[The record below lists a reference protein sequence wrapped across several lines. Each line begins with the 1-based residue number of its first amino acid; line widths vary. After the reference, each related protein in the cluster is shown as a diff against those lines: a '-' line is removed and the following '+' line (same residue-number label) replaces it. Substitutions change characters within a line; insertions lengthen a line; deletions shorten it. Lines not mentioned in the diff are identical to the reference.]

1 MTAAFASGP
10 FGGAAGAFVLESE
23 VPAVAPAPAPWKL
36 TGSGYVFMI
45 RLPRTMTDA
54 ELFTPPALRDKRV
67 GNVATLMVVDYAT
80 SGVGPYREL
89 LVTPGVF
96 QGEHGRFHSVTR
108 IYVSTYESVVNG
120 RVNWG
125 IPKDVADFSIDEGRD
140 GRTDIVV
147 SRAGRPLAQIRV
159 KAHGFAL
166 PIWSGFLPAAGR
178 TFLQPWG
185 GKAYEIAP
193 SARGLARRARILD
206 LRFDPEL
213 FPDLSRGRVV
223 AGFHLPRFTMTF
235 PVATLKTL

>member
-1 MTAAFASGP
+1 MTTAFAGGSFAGP
-10 FGGAAGAFVLESE
+10 PGIVLEPE

-45 RLPRTMTDA
+45 RLPKAMTDA
-54 ELFTPPALRDKRV
+54 ELFTPPELRDKRV
-67 GNVATLMVVDYAT
+67 GNVATLMIVDYAT

-96 QGEHGRFHSVTR
+96 QSEHGRFHSVTR
-108 IYVSTYESVVNG
+108 IYVSTYESVANG

-125 IPKDVADFSIDEGRD
+125 IPKDVADFSMEKGESGRA
-140 GRTDIVV
+140 DIVV
-147 SRAGRPLAQIRV
+147 SRDGRLLAQIRLE
-159 KAHGFAL
+159 AHGLPF
-166 PIWSGFLPAAGR
+166 PIWSGLLPVARR
-178 TFLQPWG
+178 TLLQPWA
-185 GKAYEIAP
+185 GKTYRIAP
-193 SARGLARRARILD
+193 SARGFARRARILD

-235 PVATLKTL
+235 PVATLSP